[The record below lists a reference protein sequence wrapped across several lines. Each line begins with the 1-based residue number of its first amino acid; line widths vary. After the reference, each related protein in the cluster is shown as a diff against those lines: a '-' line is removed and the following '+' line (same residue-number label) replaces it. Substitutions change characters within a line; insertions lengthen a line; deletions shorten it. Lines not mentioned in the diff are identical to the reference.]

1 MHVDKI
7 DATKGKQSFFDK
19 VLSFDLSILFFWNIY
34 RRSSHHKPS
43 KEAPKSESKMDT
55 KNHEKAIFNLTT
67 GQFLFSK
74 YITIKGL
81 YILKNMCWVFDQK
94 AWFYKKIFFKQRHL
108 WFHFN
113 KLDLNRHD
121 LWNVRVDSRRKIVRQ
136 NIDWVCEILDR
147 NDINSSQ
154 HSLKSWAT

>member
-1 MHVDKI
+1 
-7 DATKGKQSFFDK
+7 
-19 VLSFDLSILFFWNIY
+19 
-34 RRSSHHKPS
+34 
-43 KEAPKSESKMDT
+43 
-55 KNHEKAIFNLTT
+55 
-67 GQFLFSK
+67 
-74 YITIKGL
+74 
-81 YILKNMCWVFDQK
+81 LKNMCWVFDQK
-94 AWFYKKIFFKQRHL
+94 AWFFKKIFFKQRHL